1 MPIDLLSLLSQ
12 RRLLRRP
19 RRGDSVSPVETP
31 EPTPEGSPHDAKPS
45 SAMIKIKK
53 LSPIFGARVVS
64 GFDTATPASAEE
76 AATLRSLILE
86 HKLLVLP
93 GGDLSAEQL
102 AALGNSLGLGPAQ
115 AFGAKALAPYMK
127 VVARDV
133 LALEYGPE
141 SPRADINL
149 WHQDHSWRGAPTR
162 FELSYAAVSPL
173 GGDVLY
179 ADAVAAHA
187 SLSPRLKALLDGAT
201 NVTVLAKGYQNLDV
215 RDPKY
220 AEVLATHRPVAQPV
234 VAVDALT
241 GDTWLNVNAA
251 YSVSI
256 PEMGAAESAALLPM
270 LCAHVAKPDHC
281 VRVHYE
287 PGDVVIFDNHRLQH
301 YAVSDYWPEPRRV
314 LRMSFAPTRIAAAVA
329 PERDRPAAAAGPRA
343 AAARAASAAGEA
355 AAALAVKL
363 AAGLRLLDRDGQS
376 DLCAGFMSG
385 RHPLDASKFLT
396 PSHGTHWHEATPD
409 AFAVYDGRAQL
420 VGGRAPNYPSF
431 AVPAAV
437 YAARPDV
444 RAIVH
449 AHPKAVMTL
458 CGLDEP
464 AVLPLSEP
472 SFVFYER
479 VATLEC
485 DFFFG
490 DDYVAKIVDAL
501 RDGSKCCVLF
511 KNHSFLMVGAS
522 VEEVWL
528 RCYMLHQSAQIQNA
542 LLAAT
547 GGRPPAPLPRDEIL
561 YHRRSYDGFEG
572 CPPYDGKLEWAGAV
586 RALDKRNPGWAGD
599 RGAALARAFDDA
611 VGRA

>member
-45 SAMIKIKK
+45 SAAIKIKK

-287 PGDVVIFDNHRLQH
+287 PGDVVIFDVKTIHATPKNKTKAFRIS
-301 YAVSDYWPEPRRV
+301 VDTRF
-314 LRMSFAPTRIAAAVA
+314 MIDPT
-329 PERDRPAAAAGPRA
+329 PKPRA
-343 AAARAASAAGEA
+343 KPRKWASYAKTAIDAGAARA
-355 AAALAVKL
+355 L
-363 AAGLRLLDRDGQS
+363 
-376 DLCAGFMSG
+376 
-385 RHPLDASKFLT
+385 
-396 PSHGTHWHEATPD
+396 
-409 AFAVYDGRAQL
+409 
-420 VGGRAPNYPSF
+420 
-431 AVPAAV
+431 
-437 YAARPDV
+437 
-444 RAIVH
+444 
-449 AHPKAVMTL
+449 
-458 CGLDEP
+458 
-464 AVLPLSEP
+464 
-472 SFVFYER
+472 
-479 VATLEC
+479 
-485 DFFFG
+485 
-490 DDYVAKIVDAL
+490 
-501 RDGSKCCVLF
+501 
-511 KNHSFLMVGAS
+511 
-522 VEEVWL
+522 
-528 RCYMLHQSAQIQNA
+528 
-542 LLAAT
+542 
-547 GGRPPAPLPRDEIL
+547 
-561 YHRRSYDGFEG
+561 
-572 CPPYDGKLEWAGAV
+572 
-586 RALDKRNPGWAGD
+586 
-599 RGAALARAFDDA
+599 
-611 VGRA
+611 